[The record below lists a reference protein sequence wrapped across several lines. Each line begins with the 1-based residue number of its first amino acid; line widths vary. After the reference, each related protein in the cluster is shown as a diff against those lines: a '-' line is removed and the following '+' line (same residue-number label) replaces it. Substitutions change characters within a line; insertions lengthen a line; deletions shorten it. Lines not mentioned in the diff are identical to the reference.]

1 MKKKQL
7 FLAIMLAAT
16 LVLGHG
22 CTTTT
27 VTGPEGQTE
36 AVYKFGK
43 LTADEP
49 KDIGT
54 VYQAAEK
61 ALAELELSIS
71 QKLKDEIAAKIIAR
85 DSQDKKITLQLLA
98 LTEDSTKVT
107 ISAGSFVKA
116 RRIYQKIQQKMQGG
130 VQQK

>member
-7 FLAIMLAAT
+7 FLAILLAAT
-16 LVLGHG
+16 LVLVHG

-36 AVYKFGK
+36 ATYKFGK
-43 LTADEP
+43 LTAEEP
-49 KDIGT
+49 KDIST

-71 QKLKDEIAAKIIAR
+71 QKMKDEIAAKIIAR
-85 DSQDKKITLQLLA
+85 DSQDKKITLNLLA
-98 LTEDSTKVT
+98 LTENTTKVT

-116 RRIYQKIQQKMQGG
+116 RRVYQKIQFSD
-130 VQQK
+130 